1 MGMKYKVFDK
11 PTILT
16 VKTKRPEKW
25 ILIDTETGEVYKGN
39 PLGHWDK
46 MEKKTSELFRRS

>member
-25 ILIDTETGEVYKGN
+25 ILIDTETGEVYRGN